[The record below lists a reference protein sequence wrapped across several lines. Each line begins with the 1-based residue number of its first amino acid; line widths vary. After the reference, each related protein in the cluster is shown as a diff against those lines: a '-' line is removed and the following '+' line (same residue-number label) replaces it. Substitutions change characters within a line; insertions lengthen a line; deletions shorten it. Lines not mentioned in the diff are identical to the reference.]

1 MRKQRPLISVVV
13 NTLNEEKNLPRCLR
27 SVQRLADEIIVVD
40 MYSEDKTRQV
50 AKEFGAKVFLHKKTG
65 YVEPARNFA
74 ISKACGRW
82 VLILDADE
90 KVPPSLV
97 KKLKEITETKSKID
111 CALIPRKNIILGHWM
126 QNSRWWP
133 DYLPRFFRRGKIR
146 WPKQI
151 HQQPDLKGKN
161 IYTLPDNEDFAI
173 IHYNYES
180 LEQFLDRGRKYAAI
194 QARELIKEKS
204 YRLSNKD
211 LVLKPLE
218 EFLSRFFVGEAYRD
232 GIHGLALSLLQ
243 AWVTLL
249 TYLYVW
255 QMQGYEEK
263 VLEPARVKEIFKEA
277 IYQLEYWR
285 DDFLLSQRKGIFKN
299 WWRLI
304 FKLRQW
310 LVKK

>member
-1 MRKQRPLISVVV
+1 MNRPLISVVI
-13 NTLNEEKNLPRCLR
+13 NTLNEEKNIRRCLQ
-27 SVQRLADEIIVVD
+27 SAKRLADEIIVVD
-40 MYSEDKTRQV
+40 MYSDDKTRQI
-50 AKEFGAKVFLHKKTG
+50 AKDFGAKVFLHKRTG

-74 ISKACGRW
+74 IDKANGRW

-90 KVPPSLV
+90 RVPPSLA
-97 KKLKEITETKSKID
+97 KKLKEIAETKSDID
-111 CALIPRKNIILGHWM
+111 CVLIPRKNILLGHWM

-133 DYLPRFFRRGKIR
+133 DYLPRFFRKGKIR

-161 IYTLPDNEDFAI
+161 IYALPDNEKFAFV
-173 IHYNYES
+173 HYNYET
-180 LEQFLDRGRKYAAI
+180 LNQFLNRGRKYAAI
-194 QARELIKEKS
+194 QARELVKEKK

-211 LVLKPLE
+211 LILKPLE

-249 TYLYVW
+249 TYLGVW
-255 QMQGYEEK
+255 QIQGYEERA
-263 VLEPARVKEIFKEA
+263 LEPARVKEIFGEA

-285 DDFLLSQRKGIFKN
+285 DDFLLSQEKGLSKKWLRFF
-299 WWRLI
+299 

-310 LVKK
+310 LVKN

>member
-1 MRKQRPLISVVV
+1 MSKPTVSVVI
-13 NTLNEEKNLPRCLR
+13 NTLNEEKNIRRCLQ
-27 SVQRLADEIIVVD
+27 SAKKLADEIIVVD
-40 MYSEDKTRQV
+40 MYSDDKTRRI

-74 ISKACGRW
+74 ISKARGQW

-90 KVPPSLV
+90 RIPSSLA
-97 KKLKEITETKSKID
+97 KRLKEIAATQGEID
-111 CALIPRKNIILGHWM
+111 CVLIPRKNILLGHWM

-151 HQQPDLKGKN
+151 HQQPDLKGRS
-161 IYTLPDNEDFAI
+161 IYTLPDSEDFAI
-173 IHYNYES
+173 IHHNYET
-180 LEQFLDRGRKYAAI
+180 LDQFLDRGRKYALI
-194 QARELIKEKS
+194 QAKELVEEKN

-211 LVLKPLE
+211 LILKPLE

-249 TYLYVW
+249 TYLKVW
-255 QMQGYEEK
+255 EIQKYEEK
-263 VLEPARVKEIFKEA
+263 ALEPARVREIFREA

-285 DDFLLSQRKGIFKN
+285 DDFLLSQQGGLAKN
-299 WWRLI
+299 WYHLF
-304 FKLRQW
+304 FKFRQW
-310 LVKK
+310 LVKN